1 MFGLLLR
8 FLKHR
13 FTRMES
19 NLIALAKTVAQISV
33 ELKSIR
39 SVEDVIRN
47 LTKDVQE
54 LQKLNLGGLDSNS
67 SVTKGTGDLF
77 RSSSEPR
84 QLNSNLQCRS
94 DSYELNQIKEINSRN
109 GNQINNQNENNL
121 ELSKRKLSKET
132 VRVPTYTNPR
142 KLKKLTKYDK

>member
-1 MFGLLLR
+1 
-8 FLKHR
+8 
-13 FTRMES
+13 MES

-77 RSSSEPR
+77 RSSSEPI